1 MSSGLGR
8 GVHGV
13 SSFRNQSP
21 SRVHAP
27 PIMIDLPASVSL
39 KKTCIIV
46 SRVGSR
52 TPGGPFRHVT
62 TLSLVGTDRPGTDRD
77 SGKTICWSRSS
88 FFLLCGVT
96 LSSSLYSPVQ
106 VSADFRPGRAPPGL
120 CPWPCARALH
130 PHARVPGFHE
140 EGGDSATGG
149 DGDRSVAVRGAGA
162 WLREG
167 QGVRD
172 LCTSRC

>member
-62 TLSLVGTDRPGTDRD
+62 TLSLVGTDLPGTDRD

-88 FFLLCGVT
+88 FFFALRSHSQLFTLLASAGECR
-96 LSSSLYSPVQ
+96 LSTWKSS
-106 VSADFRPGRAPPGL
+106 
-120 CPWPCARALH
+120 ARALSMAVRAGST
-130 PHARVPGFHE
+130 PARARARVSR
-140 EGGDSATGG
+140 GGRGQC
-149 DGDRSVAVRGAGA
+149 DGRR
-162 WLREG
+162 R
-167 QGVRD
+167 
-172 LCTSRC
+172 